1 MPSKKSR
8 SKTAVSKKA
17 GVDAAAA
24 AAAAA
29 ANTPVKI
36 ELTLKEKN
44 GIVYYMDDEGHSYNM
59 YDVMG
64 ERPNPRILNM

>member
-8 SKTAVSKKA
+8 SKTAISKK
-17 GVDAAAA
+17 GGFDAAAA
-24 AAAAA
+24 AVSA
-29 ANTPVKI
+29 PVKI
-36 ELTLKEKN
+36 ELTLKEKD

-64 ERPNPRILNM
+64 ERPNPRILCM

>member
-17 GVDAAAA
+17 GVDAAM
-24 AAAAA
+24 A

-36 ELTLKEKN
+36 ELTLKEKD